1 MMRLINR
8 KPGRPVAL
16 LLAVLPFLAV
26 FVIYSVA
33 SEMRL
38 AVNPQDRLLPAP
50 ATILDTA
57 LRLFTQPERR
67 SGQILLWQDTGASLL
82 RLLSG
87 VAIAAAL
94 SLVLGVLIGLLPYI
108 RRSLSGFVAVLSMV
122 PPLAVLPILFLVFG
136 LGEMSKIVLIVIGTA
151 PVMTRDLAQRVLEI
165 PREQIIKAQ
174 TLGAS
179 SLVIA
184 LRVILPQILPRL
196 ISNIRLSLGTAW
208 LFLIAAEAVASEV
221 GLGYR
226 IFLVRRFLAMDIIL
240 TYVIWITCLAF
251 VLDWALRAV
260 SRRAFRWAGEGL

>member
-1 MMRLINR
+1 MRLINH
-8 KPGRPVAL
+8 KPGRPLAL
-16 LLAVLPFLAV
+16 LLAALPFVAVGLAYA
-26 FVIYSVA
+26 IG

-50 ATILDTA
+50 STIWNTA
-57 LRLFTQPERR
+57 IGLFTEAERR
-67 SGQILLWQDTGASLL
+67 SGQILLWHDTGASLF

-87 VAIAAAL
+87 VGIAASL
-94 SLVLGVLIGLLPYI
+94 SLVLGVVIGLLPYM
-108 RRSLSGFVAVLSMV
+108 RHSLSGFVAVASMV
-122 PPLAVLPILFLVFG
+122 PPLALLPILFILFG
-136 LGEMSKIVLIVIGTA
+136 LGEMSKVVLIVIGTA

-184 LRVILPQILPRL
+184 LRVVLPQILPRL
-196 ISNIRLSLGTAW
+196 ITNIRLSLGSAW
-208 LFLIAAEAVASEV
+208 LFLIAAEAVASET

-240 TYVIWITCLAF
+240 TYVIWITVLAF
-251 VLDWALRAV
+251 LIDWALRTL
-260 SRRAFRWAGEGL
+260 SRRTFRWAEAGL

>member
-1 MMRLINR
+1 MRLINR
-8 KPGRPVAL
+8 KPGRPAAL
-16 LLAVLPFLAV
+16 VLAALPFVVVAV
-26 FVIYSVA
+26 AYAIG

-57 LRLFTQPERR
+57 IRLFTEAERR
-67 SGQILLWQDTGASLL
+67 SGRILLWHDTGASLF

-94 SLVLGVLIGLLPYI
+94 SLVLGILIGLLPYI
-108 RRSLSGFVAVLSMV
+108 RRSLSDFVAVLSMI
-122 PPLAVLPILFLVFG
+122 PPLALLPILFIIFG

-151 PVMTRDLAQRVLEI
+151 PVMTRDMAQRVIEI

-184 LRVILPQILPRL
+184 LRVVLPQILPRL
-196 ISNIRLSLGTAW
+196 ISNVRLSLGTAW
-208 LFLIAAEAVASEV
+208 LFLIAAEAVASEA

-240 TYVIWITCLAF
+240 TYVLWITCLAF
-251 VLDWALRAV
+251 LLDWLLRV
-260 SRRAFRWAGEGL
+260 LSRRAFRWAETGL